1 MTNPSFRLLT
11 AKELAPML
19 GCSWRHVLALR
30 DQRLIPYVRLGRLV
44 RYDPEEVRQAI
55 ERLTIREQGHES
67 PKTPRSYRRPPRSL

>member
-1 MTNPSFRLLT
+1 VTPLLVT

-19 GCSWRHVLALR
+19 GCSWRHVLTLR

-44 RYDPEEVRQAI
+44 RYNPEEVRQAI

-67 PKTPRSYRRPPRSL
+67 LKIPRSYRRRLHSL